1 MNHWLWAYQNRQR
14 DVGVPIDSFL
24 VCCWFCIAFLE
35 RESPSIFYSARQRK
49 QANNSAVKLRNVPQ
63 LRARTRK
70 KQLGLFISEE
80 VLHGHSHVLPCL
92 SSRILTHTFQWE
104 QSHYFIHNFGVKG
117 TKDADCSILLH
128 SFIRS
133 FAPQGILEINH
144 LFHFALTWLD
154 WVNSFLRHELWSMSP
169 VILVVVILEKGVLWD
184 SCNATPSLVSLL
196 LCHQQAAHLYQYA
209 STFRKNLLHNLS
221 LTKIWP

>member
-1 MNHWLWAYQNRQR
+1 MWRWSSDRLIFS
-14 DVGVPIDSFL
+14 VLL
-24 VCCWFCIAFLE
+24 VLYRVLLRSWE
-35 RESPSIFYSARQRK
+35 KESPRSFYCPANPSKANTAREC
-49 QANNSAVKLRNVPQ
+49 SSQ

-92 SSRILTHTFQWE
+92 SSRLLTHTFQWE